1 MSSSRNYARSFTI
14 RAVDEPAAPARNGYR
29 TIREL
34 ADDERPRERLLEHG
48 AGVLSDAELIA
59 IILRS
64 GMAGE
69 NVVDMA
75 RGLIDSIGGLT
86 GLARADARALM
97 RTKGLGP
104 AKATQLAA
112 AIELGRRVQQID
124 PDSRPMLRTPE
135 AVFGVLG
142 PRVLG
147 KTKEEFFVLALDMK
161 GRLLGSIAPVS
172 GGAVNVVGVR
182 PAEAFREAI
191 IVEAVSVIFA
201 HNHPSGDPK
210 PSPQDAAVTASLISA
225 GELLDIQVQDHV
237 ILGHNSFVSMAREGY
252 AFRKRR

>member
-1 MSSSRNYARSFTI
+1 MSSSELPAPSSTI
-14 RAVDEPAAPARNGYR
+14 RAVDEPAAQSRNGYR

-34 ADDERPRERLLEHG
+34 AGDERPRERLLQHG
-48 AGVLSDAELIA
+48 ASVLSDSELIA

-64 GMAGE
+64 GVAGE

-75 RGLIDSIGGLT
+75 RGLLESIGDLT
-86 GLARADARALM
+86 GLARADAKSLM

-104 AKATQLAA
+104 AKAAQLAA

-124 PDSRPMLRTPE
+124 PGDRATYRTPE
-135 AVFGVLG
+135 SVFQALG

-147 KTKEEFFVLALDMK
+147 KTREELYVLSLDMK
-161 GRLLGSIAPVS
+161 GRLLGSIATVS
-172 GGAVNVVGVR
+172 GGDINAVAVR
-182 PAEAFREAI
+182 PAEVFREPMI
-191 IVEAVSVIFA
+191 HKAVSIILA

-210 PSPQDAAVTASLISA
+210 PSPQDVAVTSSLIAA
-225 GELLDIQVQDHV
+225 GEMLDIQVQDHV
-237 ILGHNSFVSMAREGY
+237 ILGHNSFTSMAREGY

>member
-1 MSSSRNYARSFTI
+1 M
-14 RAVDEPAAPARNGYR
+14 DDDAPAPRNGYR
-29 TIREL
+29 TIREF
-34 ADDERPRERLLEHG
+34 ADDERPRERLLQHG
-48 AGVLSDAELIA
+48 AAILSDAELIA

-75 RGLIDSIGGLT
+75 RGLVETVGGLT
-86 GLARADARALM
+86 GLARADAKSLM

-104 AKATQLAA
+104 AKAAQLAA

-124 PDSRPMLRTPE
+124 PDSRPALRTPE
-135 AVFGVLG
+135 AVAALLG

-147 KTKEEFFVLALDMK
+147 KTKEELFVLALDMK

-172 GGAVNVVGVR
+172 GGGVNAVGAR
-182 PAEAFREAI
+182 AAEVFREAM
-191 IVEAVSVIFA
+191 IVEAVSVILV

-210 PSPQDAAVTASLISA
+210 PSPQDIAVTTELIAA

-237 ILGHNSFVSMAREGY
+237 ILGHNSFVSMSREGY
-252 AFRKRR
+252 AFRKKR